1 MYVEDWEE
9 YYKLPTRF
17 IECMA
22 AADQQAA
29 EAAVH
34 LGQPPFEPEASS
46 HWREAVRRMLPVYSR
61 RENGA
66 ATAR

>member
-9 YYKLPTRF
+9 YHKLPTRF

-22 AADQQAA
+22 AA

-34 LGQPPFEPEASS
+34 LGQPPFEPEASL
-46 HWREAVRRMLPVYSR
+46 HWQEAVQRMLLVYSR
-61 RENGA
+61 RENGV
-66 ATAR
+66 ATVQ